1 MQSLHKPRTLASDLS
16 DRTMTL
22 NLVLQAPDTVIVRSS
37 EILGK
42 GYRHRLSFHT
52 DRQLKEVLAGSLAE
66 AILDSLRSVPSGA
79 YVLSR
84 PEFFVELP
92 GLILSGIHIMVTEA
106 KDGVRSA
113 ILRFK
118 EAVGAVNRAF
128 LKNVGFDEG
137 FATHSEKLAMNVLA
151 DICMPLLNL
160 CEALDEHSRQAGNPV
175 PAIVKDRARELQFQT
190 ELLKRFIF
198 NGVDGHADGTDS
210 HLFRDTHGGLTTL
223 DFYPLI
229 DE

>member
-1 MQSLHKPRTLASDLS
+1 MQSLHHPRTLASDLS

-37 EILGK
+37 EILGR

-52 DRQLKEVLAGSLAE
+52 DRQIKDVLAETLAD
-66 AILDSLRSVPSGA
+66 AILVSLRSVPSGA

-92 GLILSGIHIMVTEA
+92 GLFVRGVHIMVTEA

-151 DICMPLLNL
+151 DICIPLLNL
-160 CEALDEHSRQAGNPV
+160 CESLDEQCRSTGNPV
-175 PAIVKDRARELQFQT
+175 PSLVLDRARELHFQT
-190 ELLKRFIF
+190 ELLKRFIY
-198 NGVDGHADGTDS
+198 NGADGHAGATQS
-210 HLFRDTHGGLTTL
+210 HLARDMDYGLSEL
-223 DFYPLI
+223 EDYPLLS
-229 DE
+229 E